1 MVEKILKNEE
11 MKNMKIEESEYK
23 FNILRERE
31 RKRDEEI

>member
-31 RKRDEEI
+31 RRRDEEI